1 MLDSILEGL
10 CELAGD
16 FFKDILWSLLCN
28 LIGRAVLWI
37 LTLGN
42 YPKMMESSDLE
53 DNIFSAVGMV
63 CILAVSWSISYLLF
77 H

>member
-10 CELAGD
+10 CELAED
-16 FFKDILWSLLCN
+16 FFKEILWSLLCN
-28 LIGRAVLWI
+28 LTGRAVLWI

-42 YPKMMESSDLE
+42 YPKMLESSGLE
-53 DNIFSAVGMV
+53 DNIFSVVGMV
-63 CILAVSWSISYLLF
+63 FIISVSWVISYLLF